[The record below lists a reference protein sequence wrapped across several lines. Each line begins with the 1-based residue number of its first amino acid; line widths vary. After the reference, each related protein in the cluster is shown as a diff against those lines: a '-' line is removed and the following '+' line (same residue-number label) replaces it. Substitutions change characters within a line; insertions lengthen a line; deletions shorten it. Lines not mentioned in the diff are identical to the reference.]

1 MTAMEALELD
11 PLLTTEQVARRYNY
25 HPQSLRNL
33 LAKGKGPKAIKLPGG
48 RIRYR
53 ASDLLAWEISAYD
66 VPDEVAS

>member
-1 MTAMEALELD
+1 MTPRDAIDD
-11 PLLTTEQVARRYNY
+11 PLLTTDQVAERYNF

-53 ASDLLAWEISAYD
+53 ASDLLAWEVSGIAE
-66 VPDEVAS
+66 PARVAS